1 ALNLCYV
8 ADKKFDLYFTLN
20 LNSWDVA
27 AAKLVVEEAGGKTTN
42 THNKKWAIEDRNIVG
57 SNRILHNK
65 FIRLLKL
72 I

>member
-1 ALNLCYV
+1 
-8 ADKKFDLYFTLN
+8 LN

-42 THNKKWAIEDRNIVG
+42 THNKKWTIEDRSIVG
-57 SNRILHNK
+57 SNRIIHNK